1 MHKHVTS
8 YVVDYSYSYSI
19 KCGKETIFYLA
30 FKHSMLTLDNNLTKD
45 AFIMIHKILSN
56 QNLVLATKLQLQ

>member
-1 MHKHVTS
+1 MWQ
-8 YVVDYSYSYSI
+8 
-19 KCGKETIFYLA
+19 GKPDKFEANSTIFHLA